1 MGRAAAEFE
10 ARPKISRLA
19 LLIIPTILTA
29 AAFVIGSRF
38 DVVGDFP
45 IWVLLAL
52 LIGFGGVAEIC
63 AHIVNEDSSDRMV
76 NASLAIQLLGVTVI
90 IYSIGW
96 GATLSIGYIFVC
108 ARALDEFGARV
119 WRVVAVWSTVG
130 VFLGEIAIATGLVH
144 SYVQA
149 PYVHGIAGLSV
160 LGTLFVIRLLGEK
173 TEMNERAIAERDD
186 SNTELSSTLSLLTAT
201 LDSTADGIL
210 VNDARGAIVL
220 HNRQFADM
228 WHLPQSVLANHGSDE
243 EWARVMEQLV
253 RPETVRAKSEEL
265 AKNPEGES
273 SDTLEFKDGRVFE
286 RYSRPQHVDG
296 EVVGRVWSF
305 RDVTD
310 RSRLVNELAHQ
321 AFHDS
326 LTGLANRALLRDR
339 LDHALARGRRSA
351 ATVGVL
357 FCDLDGFKIVNDTLG
372 HDAGDLLLVEVAN
385 RFRHNL
391 RDGDTAARLGGD
403 EFAIAI
409 DETSSAEM
417 VVLAQRLLDALREPF
432 VLDGREIFVR
442 ASIGIADNSEDALDA
457 DELLCRA
464 DIAMYS
470 AKSRGRDRHAVFE
483 NSMQTE
489 LTRRSELF
497 RDLRHALID
506 GQLAVHYQPL
516 IDLESGAMQSCEA
529 LVRWHH
535 PERGSIP
542 PDEFIPIAEE
552 SGVIIELGRMVLREA
567 CRQAARWRA
576 DTLSD
581 FTISVNVSGHQ
592 LYDDDFVRDVEDAL
606 RSVGL
611 PADCLILELTEST
624 LLSDTAAVHE
634 RLEQLKALGVRLAID
649 DFGTGYSSL
658 SYLHSFPVDYLK
670 IDRSFIKSL
679 NQADDHQSHVMV
691 RSIVSIAQNM
701 NLGVVAEGIED
712 ATQLAALVEAGCNT
726 GQGFLLSRPLPPEDV
741 AAFIVAQ
748 RERQA
753 QHQAQRR

>member
-1 MGRAAAEFE
+1 MGRVAA
-10 ARPKISRLA
+10 PQTKPGLSRVA
-19 LLIIPTILTA
+19 LLIVPSLLTA
-29 AAFVIGSRF
+29 AAFVVGSHF
-38 DVVGDFP
+38 NVVGDLP
-45 IWVLLAL
+45 IWVLLL
-52 LIGFGGVAEIC
+52 LLFGLGSVAEI
-63 AHIVNEDSSDRMV
+63 SDRLV
-76 NASLAIQLLGVTVI
+76 GEEPSDGAVHAALAVQLLGVSVI
-90 IYSIGW
+90 IYAIGW
-96 GATLSIGYIFVC
+96 GATLSIGYIFVG
-108 ARALDEFGARV
+108 ARALDEYGARV
-119 WRVVAVWSTVG
+119 WRVVALWSTAGIV
-130 VFLGEIAIATGLVH
+130 LGEFAIARGLVH
-144 SYVQA
+144 TYVPT
-149 PYVHGIAGLSV
+149 PYVHGIAGLSI
-160 LGTLFVIRLLGEK
+160 LGTLFVLRLLGQK
-173 TEMNERAIAERDD
+173 TEMNEEAISERDA
-186 SNTELSSTLSLLTAT
+186 SNEELHTTLSLLTAT

-210 VNDARGAIVL
+210 VANSRGALVL

-228 WHLPQSVLANHGSDE
+228 WQLPESVLENRASEEDWSRVLDQLIRPEAVMAKSDE
-243 EWARVMEQLV
+243 LS
-253 RPETVRAKSEEL
+253 KD
-265 AKNPEGES
+265 PEGES
-273 SDTLEFKDGRVFE
+273 NDTLEFKDGRVFE
-286 RYSRPQHVDG
+286 RYSRPQRVDG

-326 LTGLANRALLRDR
+326 LTGLANRALMRDR

-357 FCDLDGFKIVNDTLG
+357 YCDLDGFKIVNDSLG
-372 HDAGDLLLVEVAN
+372 HDAGDMLLVEVG
-385 RFRHNL
+385 RRLEHNL

-409 DETSSAEM
+409 DETSSGEM
-417 VVLAQRLLDALREPF
+417 AILAQRLLDTLREPF
-432 VLDGREIFVR
+432 MLNGREVFVR
-442 ASIGIADNSEDALDA
+442 GSIGIADNSDDVLDA

-470 AKSRGRDRHAVFE
+470 AKSRGRDRYAVFE

-489 LTRRSELF
+489 LARRSELF

-506 GQLAVHYQPL
+506 GQLAVAYQPL
-516 IDLESGAMQSCEA
+516 IDLETGAMLSCEA
-529 LVRWHH
+529 LVRWQH

-581 FTISVNVSGHQ
+581 FTISVNVSGQQ
-592 LYDDDFVRDVEDAL
+592 LYDDDFVCDVEDAL
-606 RSVGL
+606 RSAGL
-611 PADCLILELTEST
+611 PASCLILELTEST
-624 LLSDTAAVHE
+624 LLSDTVAVHQ

-679 NQADDHQSHVMV
+679 NQADDHQSHVMI

-712 ATQLAALVEAGCNT
+712 ASQLEALVEAGCNT

-741 AAFIVAQ
+741 AAFIVGTKAPQ
-748 RERQA
+748 TS
-753 QHQAQRR
+753 